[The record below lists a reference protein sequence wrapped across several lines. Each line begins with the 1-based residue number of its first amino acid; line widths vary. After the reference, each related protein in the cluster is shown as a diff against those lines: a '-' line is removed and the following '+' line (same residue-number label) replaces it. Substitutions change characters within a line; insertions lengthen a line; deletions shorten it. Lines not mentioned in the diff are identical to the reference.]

1 MFHTV
6 GKYWSHEEPTD
17 TGCTASG
24 DNTEK
29 NTKSGIMGFHDNRL
43 WLFSRSWIHIVDF
56 HPAHKDSMYL
66 WNIDKNT
73 NSPESFIT

>member
-17 TGCTASG
+17 TGCMASG

-29 NTKSGIMGFHDNRL
+29 NRESGIMGFHDNKKL
-43 WLFSRSWIHIVDF
+43 DSLFSGS
-56 HPAHKDSMYL
+56 
-66 WNIDKNT
+66 
-73 NSPESFIT
+73 